1 MEQQIVKETLSVTT
15 TAVTEEDKAL
25 GHEYNRVLWRALAQA
40 DRYLTHGPENARL
53 AITKSF
59 LQAASR
65 LSAIDSN
72 SVVEESRTRLLTTMS
87 KMSEIVDASST
98 PALAGRSDDQD

>member
-1 MEQQIVKETLSVTT
+1 MEQQVVKETLSITT
-15 TAVTEEDKAL
+15 TAITAEDKAL

-87 KMSEIVDASST
+87 KMSELDAVDTTSVVRR
-98 PALAGRSDDQD
+98 PDDQD